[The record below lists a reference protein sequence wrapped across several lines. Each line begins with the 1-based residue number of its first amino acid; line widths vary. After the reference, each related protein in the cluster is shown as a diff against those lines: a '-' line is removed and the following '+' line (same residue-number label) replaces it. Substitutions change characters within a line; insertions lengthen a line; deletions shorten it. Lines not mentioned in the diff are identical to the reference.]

1 MMMVFMPLN
10 CLLIIYRYFVA
21 FFADPGT
28 FDIESNSKIV
38 HKAEKE
44 EEIKAYSRSLYA
56 DIVLLRKA
64 LDDFD
69 NREWILSEM

>member
-28 FDIESNSKIV
+28 FDIESNSKIA
-38 HKAEKE
+38 HKPEKE
-44 EEIKAYSRSLYA
+44 EEMKAYSRSLYA